1 MLTFTAC
8 RGQIPVAI
16 VRNNYLNNW
25 AFKEKIDCLKAV
37 FCGESIRGNHF
48 SWLLDI
54 VFLLISTRKDAWFF
68 GFLLLC
74 HWPVWWTM
82 LRGEKSSDEQF
93 RFNLWFTVAIY
104 IYISQAQFL
113 STRTKINVCSTAGC
127 SESTEMSWLEKKGS
141 VHYCKCV
148 LLFFNSMASSLY
160 SQSLISTYSVHAL
173 HTARRGEGWEAA
185 EGYLPDKL
193 LRDAAASFIVHHEA
207 RQAGRAPSS

>member
-1 MLTFTAC
+1 MLTFTAS

-74 HWPVWWTM
+74 RWPVWWTV

-93 RFNLWFTVAIY
+93 RSNLWFTVPIY
-104 IYISQAQFL
+104 IYISQAKKSL
-113 STRTKINVCSTAGC
+113 SLQGKCTQMNLCST
-127 SESTEMSWLEKKGS
+127 SESSEQTVMSLLEKTRVCCTIS
-141 VHYCKCV
+141 VFFFLTATVCR
-148 LLFFNSMASSLY
+148 LLYMHKA
-160 SQSLISTYSVHAL
+160 
-173 HTARRGEGWEAA
+173 
-185 EGYLPDKL
+185 
-193 LRDAAASFIVHHEA
+193 
-207 RQAGRAPSS
+207 

>member
-1 MLTFTAC
+1 MLTFTAS

-68 GFLLLC
+68 GFFAALSLAC
-74 HWPVWWTM
+74 MMNYAAW
-82 LRGEKSSDEQF
+82 GESSDEQF

-104 IYISQAQFL
+104 IHISQAKKRNSGRCFL
-113 STRTKINVCSTAGC
+113 NKCVQQHWTFWADCDVLTGVC
-127 SESTEMSWLEKKGS
+127 
-141 VHYCKCV
+141 YCKRCV
-148 LLFFNSMASSLY
+148 FFFPLTATVWHLLYIHKA
-160 SQSLISTYSVHAL
+160 
-173 HTARRGEGWEAA
+173 
-185 EGYLPDKL
+185 
-193 LRDAAASFIVHHEA
+193 
-207 RQAGRAPSS
+207 

>member
-1 MLTFTAC
+1 MLTFTVS

-68 GFLLLC
+68 GVFLLLC
-74 HWPVWWTM
+74 HWPLWWTM

-93 RFNLWFTVAIY
+93 RFNLRFTVAIHIHFSGENVLFPTQGNNTLMQY
-104 IYISQAQFL
+104 YCIFYLFIFWVNHDILAHACCTVSMCSFFFL
-113 STRTKINVCSTAGC
+113 TST
-127 SESTEMSWLEKKGS
+127 
-141 VHYCKCV
+141 
-148 LLFFNSMASSLY
+148 
-160 SQSLISTYSVHAL
+160 
-173 HTARRGEGWEAA
+173 
-185 EGYLPDKL
+185 
-193 LRDAAASFIVHHEA
+193 
-207 RQAGRAPSS
+207 